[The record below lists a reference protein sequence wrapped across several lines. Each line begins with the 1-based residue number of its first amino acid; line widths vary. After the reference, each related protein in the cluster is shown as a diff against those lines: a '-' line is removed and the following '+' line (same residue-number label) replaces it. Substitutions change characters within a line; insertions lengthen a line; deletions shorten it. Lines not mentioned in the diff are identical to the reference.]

1 MSYRPG
7 RSTTVISGNEYA
19 FAALLA
25 AAATSAAS
33 VALLGGHAPNAPEG
47 WKFVTAAAALLLPL
61 AALITYHDVRYR
73 RIPNPFVLSAL
84 FSSLVINTVA
94 GGGGGLLSAL
104 GGCALAFALMFGL
117 HLFGAMGAGDV
128 KLFAAVGALFG
139 TRLVPALFVVVL
151 VTGGVLAL
159 LTALRSGT
167 VRTTMLGVFRIFLG
181 LLPGRRIPQFPV
193 PVDRT
198 LTVPYGV
205 AIMIGGII
213 TLALLPA

>member
-7 RSTTVISGNEYA
+7 RSTVGFSGHEYA
-19 FAALLA
+19 LAALLA
-25 AAATSAAS
+25 AAASAAS

-47 WKFVTAAAALLLPL
+47 WRFVTAAAALLLPL

-84 FSSLVINTVA
+84 SGGLVINAAA

-139 TRLVPALFVVVL
+139 TRLVPSLFLVVL

-159 LTALRSGT
+159 LTALRSGP
-167 VRTTMLGVFRIFLG
+167 VRTTMLGVLRIFLG
-181 LLPGRRIPQFPV
+181 LLPGRSIPQFPV
-193 PVDRT
+193 PEDRT

-205 AIMIGGII
+205 AIMIGGVI

>member
-7 RSTTVISGNEYA
+7 RRTAGISGNEYA
-19 FAALLA
+19 LAALL

-33 VALLGGHAPNAPEG
+33 VALRGSHAPEG
-47 WKFVTAAAALLLPL
+47 WRFLTVAASLLLPL
-61 AALITYHDVRYR
+61 AALITYYDVRYR

-84 FSSLVINTVA
+84 VGGLVINAVA
-94 GGGGGLLSAL
+94 RGGDGLLSGL
-104 GGCALAFALMFGL
+104 EGCALAFALMFGL

-139 TRLVPALFVVVL
+139 TRLVPSLFLVVL

-159 LTALRSGT
+159 LMALRSGT
-167 VRTTMLGVFRIFLG
+167 VRTTMLGVLRIFAG
-181 LLPGRRIPQFPV
+181 LLPGRSIPQFPV
-193 PVDRT
+193 PEDRT